1 MKHSILILPEFM
13 GCSKAMI
20 RGKIITLNSHRH
32 KNKRIKVNKIKFPTQ
47 NEKNNIKQENLKE
60 IIKIKE

>member
-1 MKHSILILPEFM
+1 MRYI
-13 GCSKAMI
+13 KAMI
-20 RGKIITLNSHRH
+20 RGKIIALNSHRH

-47 NEKNNIKQENLKE
+47 KEKSNINQKNLKE